1 LSLPLEAGDSMRI
14 AIPIYP
20 GFAATDAIGPYE
32 ILSRLPG
39 AELRFVAV
47 VAGPV
52 AADTGFLSVLAEPL
66 ASMPDPDIVMV
77 PGAPNRCL
85 PLGDAV
91 LMEWLRAAHARST
104 WTTSVC
110 TGSHLLGAAGI
121 LKGHRAT
128 THWSDLD
135 ALPGFG
141 ATPCNERVVFDGKL
155 VTAAGVTAGY
165 DMALALAARIA
176 GEDFA
181 KAVQLALEYDPQ
193 PPFDAGS
200 PERAPAHLVALVRRL
215 GLGAAQD
222 LP

>member
-1 LSLPLEAGDSMRI
+1 MRI

-39 AELRFVAV
+39 ADLRFVAV
-47 VAGPV
+47 QAGPV
-52 AADTGFLSVLAEPL
+52 AADTGFLRVIAEPL
-66 ASMPDPDIVMV
+66 AAMPDPELIVV
-77 PGAPNRCL
+77 PGAPNRML
-85 PLGDAV
+85 PLEDAA
-91 LMEWLRAAHARST
+91 LLDWLRAAHAGST

-121 LKGHRAT
+121 LRGKRAT
-128 THWSDLD
+128 SHWSDKD
-135 ALPGFG
+135 ALPGYG
-141 ATPCNERVVFDGKL
+141 ATPCDERVVFDGKL

-193 PPFDAGS
+193 PPFDAGA
-200 PERAPAHLVALVRRL
+200 PERAPPHLVALVRRL
-215 GLGAAQD
+215 GLGATRS

>member
-1 LSLPLEAGDSMRI
+1 MRI

-32 ILSRLPG
+32 ILSRLPA
-39 AELRFVAV
+39 AELRFLAV
-47 VAGPV
+47 QPGAVPT
-52 AADTGFLSVLAEPL
+52 DTGFMRVVAEPL
-66 ASMPDPDIVMV
+66 AAMPRPELIVV
-77 PGAPNRCL
+77 PGAPNRNL
-85 PLGDAV
+85 PLDDAA
-91 LMEWLRAAHARST
+91 LLDWLRAAHAGST

-121 LKGHRAT
+121 LRGRRAT
-128 THWSDLD
+128 THWSDQD

-141 ATPCNERVVFDGKL
+141 ATPCAERVVFDGKL

-176 GEDFA
+176 GDDFA
-181 KAVQLALEYDPQ
+181 RAVQLALEYDPR

-200 PERAPAHLVALVRRL
+200 PDRAPAHLVALVRRL
-215 GLGAAQD
+215 GLGA
-222 LP
+222 LRSSP